1 MINISDIGDPSYI
14 CSPQSTI
21 IAAVIVVLLLNFG
34 LVTGFI
40 FFYRMKRKHWV
51 KSKEAEGQVPRR
63 EDLPPP
69 LPPHNT
75 RHGAVYSQAGQQEVI
90 FKSAYDNSRPRT
102 SRWDLIT

>member
-34 LVTGFI
+34 LVTAFI

-51 KSKEAEGQVPRR
+51 KSREAEGPAPRR

-69 LPPHNT
+69 LPPHNS
-75 RHGAVYSQAGQQEVI
+75 RQGAGGTMYSKGGQQEVI
-90 FKSAYDNSRPRT
+90 FRSRPGRLVRVNNPST
-102 SRWDLIT
+102 